1 MQDFRK
7 LLVWQ
12 RAHDLSVTLYSST
25 KNFPSS
31 GMFGLTNQIRRA
43 ATSISANLAEG
54 CGRGSDADF
63 ARFVFIAMGSACE
76 LESHLEL
83 AKDLKF
89 LSAVDYRLSLDKLI
103 ETKRMLS
110 GLIAKLRKADD

>member
-12 RAHDLSVTLYSST
+12 RAHQLSVTLYAST
-25 KNFPSS
+25 KDFPRSEL
-31 GMFGLTNQIRRA
+31 FGLTNQIRRA

-63 ARFVFIAMGSACE
+63 ARFVFMAMGSACE

-89 LSAVDYRLSLDKLI
+89 LFATDYRVSLDQLI

-110 GLIAKLRKADD
+110 GLITKLRS